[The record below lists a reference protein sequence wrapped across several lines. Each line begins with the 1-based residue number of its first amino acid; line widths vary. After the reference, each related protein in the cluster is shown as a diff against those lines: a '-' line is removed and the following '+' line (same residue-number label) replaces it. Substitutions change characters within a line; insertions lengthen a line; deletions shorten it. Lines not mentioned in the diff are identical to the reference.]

1 MISHLLD
8 EENGLEVIEKKC
20 GETERPKLDYKEGC
34 ETRRIPFKSKECYCK
49 TSYCNAAPQLSL
61 QLSLLS
67 IVVLVTVS
75 VVF

>member
-49 TSYCNAAPQLSL
+49 TSYCMC
-61 QLSLLS
+61 
-67 IVVLVTVS
+67 VM
-75 VVF
+75 